1 MKFSKSS
8 WITSLGGLMYVAGWI
23 VSATVNPVIGEALK
37 AGGVGVVGLFGRDN
51 NKTSEQVG
59 AK

>member
-8 WITSLGGLMYVAGWI
+8 WVTSLGGLMYVAGWI
-23 VSATVNPVIGEALK
+23 VGATVNPVIGEAPK